1 MGKLGPTQP
10 NKSGIGTANDV
21 VMTPRVTAKW
31 IIDHFA
37 PEGAILEPCK
47 GTGAFYDQFPEGQL
61 TDWCEISEGKDFFD
75 YKTKVD
81 WIITNPPFSIF
92 DRFLL
97 HSFDIAENV
106 VFFCPLNKVFK
117 SMKIDGAIR
126 EYGGIK
132 EVIHMGGGGRHGF
145 PFGFPVGCIHYE
157 KGYDGPINYT
167 RQYDVD
173 LRKQQPK
180 LL

>member
-1 MGKLGPTQP
+1 MSKLGPTQP

-21 VMTPRVTAKW
+21 VMTPKSTAKY
-31 IIDHFA
+31 IVNHFN
-37 PEGAILEPCK
+37 PTGLVLEPCR
-47 GTGAFYDQFPEGQL
+47 GTGAFYDQFPAEKA
-61 TDWCEISEGKDFFD
+61 WCEISDGKDFFEWD
-75 YKTKVD
+75 TEVD

-92 DRFLL
+92 DRFLE
-97 HSFDIAENV
+97 HAFSVSKNV

-117 SMKIDGAIR
+117 SMKIDRAIQN
-126 EYGGIK
+126 YGGIK

-167 RQYDVD
+167 RQYETD
-173 LRKQQPK
+173 LR